1 MNKNIKEYVK
11 KKKRRKKIKKI
22 ILFIFVII
30 IGLVIFVY
38 KSTLFNM
45 KKINIYGLVNLNEEE
60 IQETIKYTIGQNIFT
75 IKYNKIKADLKENP
89 YINSVKISKK
99 GINTLKIEIEEN
111 KISYY
116 YQNGEV
122 IKTINN
128 EGVISEEIKSL
139 EGRNLIKLTGIDLSE
154 KNIGETISDN
164 NKLSSILEN
173 FYKMKEVM
181 PENYSFSEININNI
195 NDIKCK
201 IGEVEVIIGNDENL
215 MDKINLALN
224 LMDQGIIK
232 KGYIDASFEGP
243 PVIKVEK

>member
-1 MNKNIKEYVK
+1 MNKNIKQYVK
-11 KKKRRKKIKKI
+11 KKKRRKRIKKL

-38 KSTLFNM
+38 KSPLFNV

-60 IQETIKYTIGQNIFT
+60 IQEKIKYTIGQNIFT
-75 IKYNKIKADLKENP
+75 IKYNKIIEDLKENP
-89 YINSVKISKK
+89 YINNVKISKSR
-99 GINTLKIEIEEN
+99 INILNIDIEEN
-111 KISYY
+111 KIPYY
-116 YQNGEV
+116 YQNGEI

-128 EGVISEEIKSL
+128 EGIICEEIQSL
-139 EGRNLIKLTGIDLSE
+139 EGRNLIKLTGIDLSQ
-154 KNIGETISDN
+154 KNIGENISDN
-164 NKLSSILEN
+164 NKIGSILDS

-195 NDIKCK
+195 NDIKCI
-201 IGEVEVIIGNDENL
+201 IGEVEIIIGNDENL
-215 MDKINLALN
+215 MDKVNLALN

-232 KGYIDASFEGP
+232 KGYIDTSFEGP